1 MHPGTLSNLKL
12 LLERTNV
19 NGQVKST
26 CGYEPHKDFAILM
39 LRYVNTIA
47 RDILTK
53 RVSPSICPMGCA
65 LHQLYDSRIQ
75 NITFVHRQAIR

>member
-53 RVSPSICPMGCA
+53 RVSPSIA
-65 LHQLYDSRIQ
+65 QWV
-75 NITFVHRQAIR
+75 VHFISCMILEYKI